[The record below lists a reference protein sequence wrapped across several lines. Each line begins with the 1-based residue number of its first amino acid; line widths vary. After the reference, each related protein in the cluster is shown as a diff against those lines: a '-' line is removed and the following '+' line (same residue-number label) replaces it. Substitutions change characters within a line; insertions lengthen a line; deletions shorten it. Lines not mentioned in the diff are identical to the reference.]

1 MAPAIYAIITKFKLV
16 TKCIIVSY
24 LKDHTM
30 KAMAR
35 ARVVV
40 HWIDLPRVNSG
51 ALSGVLG
58 TLCALVFSQ
67 SPGPATACITAL
79 HLLTSQTGSSLRL
92 SVGPSL
98 GARCALRDSLGA
110 SHPRGEMP
118 AEGAKAGTGDT
129 QTTPH
134 FSFFLPLQEDVIF
147 KNFSFYD
154 MLSALKA
161 S

>member
-110 SHPRGEMP
+110 SHPRGRCQLRVLKLEQ
-118 AEGAKAGTGDT
+118 GTLR
-129 QTTPH
+129 PH
-134 FSFFLPLQEDVIF
+134 LISHSFS
-147 KNFSFYD
+147 
-154 MLSALKA
+154 LSRRM
-161 S
+161 